1 MPAISSMGKQIKVYC
16 KFVALKRKLSVNF
29 FFSVEL
35 YRSAANLYS
44 YVLNSKYTI
53 HFSTPQLLIDQNQYM
68 LCIMMNYFTNVQNS
82 CTFSWN
88 LLKNNIIIESLYKI
102 FDSVYNRYKNVSKT
116 DVKQSWI
123 KIPKSAPPRQTKTM
137 EKLFSAPDRFKN
149 YRLAHNNVISLVYI
163 KICLYV
169 HVCISSTC
177 MQYKLMTLFCRV

>member
-16 KFVALKRKLSVNF
+16 KFVALKRKCTVCQLI
-29 FFSVEL
+29 FSQQ
-35 YRSAANLYS
+35 S
-44 YVLNSKYTI
+44 YTDLQLIYILNSKYTI

-68 LCIMMNYFTNVQNS
+68 LCIMMNYFTNIQNS
-82 CTFSWN
+82 STFSWN

-102 FDSVYNRYKNVSKT
+102 FDSVYNRYTNVSKT

-137 EKLFSAPDRFKN
+137 EKLFSAPDRFEN

-177 MQYKLMTLFCRV
+177 SIS